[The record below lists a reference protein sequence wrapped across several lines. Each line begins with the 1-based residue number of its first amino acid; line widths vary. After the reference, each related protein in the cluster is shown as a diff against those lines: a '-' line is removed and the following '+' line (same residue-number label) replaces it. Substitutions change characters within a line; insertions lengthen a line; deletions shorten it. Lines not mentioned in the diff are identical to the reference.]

1 MTDKYGVKVTV
12 VTVVYNGAEYIER
25 AIDSVAAQSYPNIEY
40 IIVDGGSTDGTLEI
54 LERRKSDIAR
64 YISEPDKG
72 IYDAMNKGIALS
84 TGDWIYFLGCD
95 DFLYPEFSDMCPR
108 LKDPSTVYYG
118 NVFHKGKVLNGE
130 FNSYMLAKY
139 PILHQAVF
147 YPRMAMERYKYNLK
161 YKVAAD
167 HYITIQCW
175 HDRDIKF
182 QYEDLCVARY
192 MEAGFSAVTRDEAFE
207 KDRLKIVYD
216 NFGFIVFVRFL
227 IRWLKDKMRKK

>member
-1 MTDKYGVKVTV
+1 MTEKYGVKVTV

-25 AIDSVAAQSYPNIEY
+25 AIDSVAGQSYPNIEY
-40 IIVDGGSTDGTLEI
+40 IIVDGGSTDGTLDI
-54 LERRKSDIAR
+54 LERRKADITR

-72 IYDAMNKGIALS
+72 IYDAMNKGIALA

-95 DFLYPEFSDMCPR
+95 DFLYPEFSEMCPR
-108 LKDPSTVYYG
+108 LKDSSTVYYG

-147 YPRMAMERYKYNLK
+147 YPRMAMERYKYNLR

-175 HDRDIKF
+175 HDKDIKF
-182 QYEDLCVARY
+182 QYEDICVARY

-207 KDRLKIVYD
+207 KDRLKIVYE
-216 NFGFIVFVRFL
+216 NFGLLVFVRFL
-227 IRWLKDKMRKK
+227 CRWLKDKIRNR

>member
-1 MTDKYGVKVTV
+1 
-12 VTVVYNGAEYIER
+12 
-25 AIDSVAAQSYPNIEY
+25 
-40 IIVDGGSTDGTLEI
+40 
-54 LERRKSDIAR
+54 
-64 YISEPDKG
+64 
-72 IYDAMNKGIALS
+72 MNKGIALS

-175 HDRDIKF
+175 HDKDIKF
-182 QYEDLCVARY
+182 RYEDICVARY

-207 KDRLKIVYD
+207 KDRLKIVFD
-216 NFGFIVFVRFL
+216 NFGFFVFVRFL
-227 IRWLKDKMRKK
+227 IRWLKDKMRK

>member
-1 MTDKYGVKVTV
+1 MTEKYGVKVTV

-25 AIDSVAAQSYPNIEY
+25 AIDSVAGQSYPNIEY
-40 IIVDGGSTDGTLEI
+40 IIVDGGSTDGTLDI
-54 LERRKSDIAR
+54 LERRKADITR

-72 IYDAMNKGIALS
+72 IYDAMNKGIALA

-95 DFLYPEFSDMCPR
+95 DFLYPEFSEMCPR
-108 LKDPSTVYYG
+108 LKDSSTVYYG

-147 YPRMAMERYKYNLK
+147 YPRMAMERYKYNLR

-175 HDRDIKF
+175 HDKDIKF
-182 QYEDLCVARY
+182 QYEDICVARY

-207 KDRLKIVYD
+207 KDRLKIVYE
-216 NFGFIVFVRFL
+216 NFGLLVLVRFL
-227 IRWLKDKMRKK
+227 CRWLKDKIRNR